1 MARVISMRE
10 YLERKD
16 YRERRNPGLAQLSRL
31 ERTVQRLESSLR
43 GAPGGLAPAVERE
56 LLWIVRA
63 MSAGRTSEAA
73 DRAERLA
80 GLLGHPAAA
89 RS

>member
-1 MARVISMRE
+1 MARVISMQE
-10 YLERKD
+10 

-31 ERTVQRLESSLR
+31 ERTVRRLESSVR
-43 GAPGGLAPAVERE
+43 RAPGGLAPAVERE

-63 MSAGRTSEAA
+63 MSAGRTREAA

-80 GLLGHPAAA
+80 GLLGHPAVA

>member
-1 MARVISMRE
+1 MDE
-10 YLERKD
+10 

-31 ERTVQRLESSLR
+31 ERTVGRLESSVR
-43 GAPGGLAPAVERE
+43 RAPGGLAPAVERE

-63 MSAGRTSEAA
+63 MTAGRTGEAA

-80 GLLGHPAAA
+80 GLLGHPAVA
-89 RS
+89 RT

>member
-1 MARVISMRE
+1 MAAVVSIQE
-10 YLERKD
+10 

-31 ERTVQRLESSLR
+31 ERTVGRLESSIR
-43 GAPGGLAPAVERE
+43 RAPGRLAPAVERE
-56 LLWIVRA
+56 LVSIVRA
-63 MSAGRTSEAA
+63 MSAGRTGEAA

-80 GLLGHPAAA
+80 GLLGHPAVA

>member
-1 MARVISMRE
+1 MARVVSIQE
-10 YLERKD
+10 

-31 ERTVQRLESSLR
+31 ERTVGRLEDR
-43 GAPGGLAPAVERE
+43 IRHTPGRLSPAVERE
-56 LLWIVRA
+56 LLSIVRDV
-63 MSAGRTSEAA
+63 SAGRTRQAA

-89 RS
+89 GT